1 MLLLLLSLLAGPAA
15 PQDHCNVPNSD
26 KYDCAPFEADC
37 IAKVGGDTCTGRHH
51 DPHVVFTHC
60 LDEPSV
66 IWSVYASGAGL
77 LLGAGGEEWNHARHS
92 LVPSKYINLRRM
104 R

>member
-37 IAKVGGDTCTGRHH
+37 IAKVGGDTCTGPTTIHMSSSH
-51 DPHVVFTHC
+51 IVWTN
-60 LDEPSV
+60 
-66 IWSVYASGAGL
+66 L
-77 LLGAGGEEWNHARHS
+77 L
-92 LVPSKYINLRRM
+92 
-104 R
+104 

>member
-37 IAKVGGDTCTGRHH
+37 IAKVGGDPCTGRHH

-66 IWSVYASGAGL
+66 IWSVMQVVQGCC
-77 LLGAGGEEWNHARHS
+77 WVPVARNGTTRDTPWS
-92 LVPSKYINLRRM
+92 RQNI
-104 R
+104 